1 MGKIVWLASY
11 PKSGNTWVRAFL
23 HNYIAQPA
31 TPASINGLTD
41 FSAVECAAAFFHKPG
56 EPLTTEATQ
65 RLRPEVHKALTN
77 LHDDLVFIK
86 THNANLAVHNIPLC
100 TQAYTAGAIVILRD
114 PRDIAF
120 SYSAFIGKPLDDI
133 ITFMAN
139 PRAANR
145 ATPAQVFEFLSS
157 WSTHA
162 ESWASAPRK
171 ILIRYGDLLADP
183 EKHFARIIDYLG
195 GPPEPERLRR
205 AIAFSNFKI
214 LATQEAQHGYAAGGP
229 AGPFFRAGKSDAWR
243 DALTPAQAAR
253 IENDHRHVMRKFG
266 YVD

>member
-1 MGKIVWLASY
+1 MGKIDLGRLLSEIRQYLGPRLPAQLH
-11 PKSGNTWVRAFL
+11 RATRHTRQHQRADRL
-23 HNYIAQPA
+23 LCRCRIAPL
-31 TPASINGLTD
+31 P
-41 FSAVECAAAFFHKPG
+41 FFHKPG

-100 TQAYTAGAIVILRD
+100 TPAHTAGAIVILRD
-114 PRDIAF
+114 PRDIAL

-145 ATPAQVFEFLSS
+145 ATDIVQVFEFHPPGPPSGNS
-157 WSTHA
+157 RPDRATN
-162 ESWASAPRK
+162 K
-171 ILIRYGDLLADP
+171 FLIRYEDLLADP

-205 AIAFSNFKI
+205 AIAFSDFKI
-214 LATQEAQHGYAAGGP
+214 LATQEIP
-229 AGPFFRAGKSDAWR
+229 ARLLCKQR
-243 DALTPAQAAR
+243 
-253 IENDHRHVMRKFG
+253 
-266 YVD
+266 

>member
-23 HNYIAQPA
+23 HNYITEAAAP
-31 TPASINGLTD
+31 TSINALTD
-41 FSAVECAAAFFHKPG
+41 FSATECAAAFFHKPG

-65 RLRPEVHKALTN
+65 RLRPAVQQSLTK

-100 TQAYTAGAIVILRD
+100 TPAHTAGTILIVRD
-114 PRDIAF
+114 PRDVAL
-120 SYSAFIGKPLDDI
+120 SYSAFTGKPLDDI
-133 ITFMAN
+133 IAFMAN

-145 ATPAQVFEFLSS
+145 ATDRQVFEFLSS
-157 WSTHA
+157 WSTHV

-171 ILIRYGDLLADP
+171 ILARYEDLLADP
-183 EKHFARIIDYLG
+183 EKYFARIIDFLG

-205 AIAFSNFKI
+205 AIEFSDFKT
-214 LATQEAQHGYAAGGP
+214 LSAQETQHGYVAGGP
-229 AGPFFRAGKSDAWR
+229 AGLFFRAGKSGGWR
-243 DALTPAQAAR
+243 DTLTRAQAAR
-253 IENDHRHVMRKFG
+253 IEADHRDVMRKCG
-266 YVD
+266 YIG